1 VEQNRL
7 VFTVVALNKLP
18 PASPGQRDTYHDL
31 REPGLCLRVGPTGKK
46 QFGVFKRVKNGSP
59 IRVTLGA
66 FPDLTIEQA
75 RTKALQ
81 IKSSIALGEDPAEVL
96 RVKRKELTLGEA
108 FEWFIENHAE
118 PNGLKTING
127 MRGDFERY
135 LGALPDAPRKKHGK
149 LRAKSAGSVN
159 WQNRRLSN
167 IKPTDVA
174 HLKASLA
181 KHSGKGA
188 ANHALKL
195 LRSVF
200 NVMIKAR
207 VFIGA
212 NPADDVG
219 ILKIQDRARFL
230 EMDEVSRLLHVLDRT
245 VNIEARDFILL
256 AVFTGAR
263 KGNIIAM
270 SWADISLER
279 AVWTIP
285 DSKNGDPVDVQL
297 APEAIEVLKLREGR
311 HKKWVFPGSGKSG
324 HLESPKGGVSS
335 IFKQAGLEGVRIHD
349 LRRTLG
355 SWQAINGSS
364 LLVIGKSL
372 GHKSIAS
379 TLIYARLTQAPV
391 RQSVKSATAAM
402 VSAKARKPGPLNSD
416 ADQDAN
422 CYFGA

>member
-1 VEQNRL
+1 MEQNRL
-7 VFTVVALNKLP
+7 VFTVAALNKLP
-18 PASPGQRDTYHDL
+18 SAPPGQRHTYHDL
-31 REPGLCLRVGPTGKK
+31 KEPGLSVRVGPTGKM
-46 QFGVFKRVKNGSP
+46 QFSVLKRVKNGRP
-59 IRVTLGA
+59 IRVTVGA

-81 IKSSIALGEDPAEVL
+81 IKNSIALGEDPAEAL
-96 RVKRKELTLGEA
+96 RVKRKEITLGEA

-118 PNGLKTING
+118 PNGLKTIDA

-135 LGALPDAPRKKHGK
+135 LGALPATPRKKHGQ
-149 LRAKSAGSVN
+149 LRAKSDGSVN
-159 WQNRRLSN
+159 WQNRRLSSV
-167 IKPTDVA
+167 KPTDVA

-188 ANHALKL
+188 ANHAIKL

-200 NVMIKAR
+200 NVVIKAR
-207 VFIGA
+207 IFVGT
-212 NPADDVG
+212 NPAEGIG

-230 EMDEVSRLLHVLDRT
+230 EMDEVSRLLDVLDRT
-245 VNIEARDFILL
+245 VNTDARDFILL
-256 AVFTGAR
+256 AIFTGAR
-263 KGNIIAM
+263 KGNLVAM
-270 SWADISLER
+270 SWDDIFLER

-297 APEAIEVLKLREGR
+297 APEAIAVLKLRQGK

-324 HLESPKGGVSS
+324 HLQSPKHGVSS
-335 IFKQAGLEGVRIHD
+335 IFKEAGIEEVRIHD

-372 GHKSIAS
+372 GHKSMAS

-391 RQSVKSATAAM
+391 RQSVELATAAM
-402 VSAKARKPGPLNSD
+402 MSNKPGKSAPQATDVSSD
-416 ADQDAN
+416 E
-422 CYFGA
+422 CWYFGA